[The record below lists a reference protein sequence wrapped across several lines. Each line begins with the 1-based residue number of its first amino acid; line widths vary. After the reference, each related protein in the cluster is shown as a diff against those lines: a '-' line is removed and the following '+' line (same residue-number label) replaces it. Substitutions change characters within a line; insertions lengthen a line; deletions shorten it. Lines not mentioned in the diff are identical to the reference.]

1 MPPETDDDL
10 RLDKWLWAA
19 RFFKTRGLAQE
30 AIKGGKIEINGERP
44 KPARQVRIGDTLRVR
59 RGQFE
64 SVVRVVALSRQRG
77 PATAAAA
84 LYEET
89 AESIERRQALAREL
103 RLTAASAPRFAGRPN
118 KRDRRHIVRFT
129 RKRGD

>member
-1 MPPETDDDL
+1 MPLESDEDL
-10 RLDKWLWAA
+10 RLDKWLWVA

-30 AIKGGKIEINGERP
+30 AIKGGKVEINGERP

-64 SVVRVVALSRQRG
+64 TVVRVVALSRQRG
-77 PATAAAA
+77 PASVAAA
-84 LYEET
+84 LYEES
-89 AESIERRQALAREL
+89 AESIEGRRALAREL
-103 RLTAASAPRFAGRPN
+103 RLTAASAPRFAGRPS

>member
-1 MPPETDDDL
+1 MPLESDEDL
-10 RLDKWLWAA
+10 RLDKWLWVA

-30 AIKGGKIEINGERP
+30 AIKGGKVEINGERP

-64 SVVRVVALSRQRG
+64 TVVRVVALSRQRG
-77 PATAAAA
+77 PASVAAA
-84 LYEET
+84 LYEES

-103 RLTAASAPRFAGRPN
+103 RLTAASAPRFAGRPS

>member
-1 MPPETDDDL
+1 MPPESDDDL

-77 PATAAAA
+77 PASVATA

-103 RLTAASAPRFAGRPN
+103 RLTAASAPRFAGRPS